1 MKAKNPVVTIEIF
14 NVYALTNE
22 EMIYIRGGEGDPVI
36 FGTVPPVVI

>member
-1 MKAKNPVVTIEIF
+1 MKAKKTVVTIDVF

-22 EMIYIRGGEGDPVI
+22 EMIYIRGGEGDPII